1 MVYDHNG
8 DVLSRTKHMR
18 HRIPIL
24 SAIVLFAS
32 ALLAGAASGDA
43 FTIDT
48 ENSIFAVVTHKS
60 GNFAW
65 LSHNH
70 LIYAE
75 DYDAQ
80 LTIDGNDLS
89 TVAFRIEFPTEN
101 LVVSDPEGHERWNP
115 SVLEAGLLE
124 KPLEKTSPKNR
135 QKIRENMLSK
145 KQLDAEQF
153 PKIAAAL
160 TQVREDKAEEPGHT
174 HTHLA
179 TIEIT
184 LHGQTLTRDFPAKI
198 TLEEGTLHIE
208 ATASCNFTDFGIQ
221 PYSAL
226 AGAIKTRERFGGYV
240 NLTATKTPLA
250 E

>member
-1 MVYDHNG
+1 MNYHNG
-8 DVLSRTKHMR
+8 DVLSKTKHMR
-18 HRIPIL
+18 HRIPML
-24 SAIVLFAS
+24 PAIVLLAS

-43 FTIDT
+43 FTLDT
-48 ENSIFAVVTHKS
+48 ENSIFAIVTHKS
-60 GNFAW
+60 GSFAW

-75 DYDAQ
+75 DYDAE

-89 TVAFRIEFPTEN
+89 TVAFRIEFPAKN
-101 LVVSDPEGHERWNP
+101 LVVSDAEGHKRWNP
-115 SVLEAGLLE
+115 SVLEAGLLD

-160 TQVREDKAEEPGHT
+160 TKVREDKAEEPGHT

-179 TIEIT
+179 AIEIT

-198 TLEEGTLHIE
+198 ALEEGTLHIE
-208 ATASCNFTDFGIQ
+208 VTASCNFTDFGIE

-226 AGAIKTRERFGGYV
+226 GGLIKNRDHFDVYV
-240 NLTATKTPLA
+240 NLTATKTPVA